1 VPASAPSDPA
11 SAPRQGEP
19 IRADLAE
26 LLAGLKF
33 DAQGLVTA
41 VIQDHADATVL
52 MVGWMDA
59 EAVRRTLTTG
69 RTWFWSRSRREY
81 WQKGETSGH
90 RQYVRSVH
98 ADCDRDALLVRVEQV
113 GGACHTG
120 ARSCFEEALPA
131 VTGSSVA
138 GAATGS
144 SVAGAATGSSADGAA
159 TGSEAFG
166 SPAAARAGAVG
177 GETRP

>member
-1 VPASAPSDPA
+1 MPASVPSDH
-11 SAPRQGEP
+11 SAPRPAEP
-19 IRADLAE
+19 TRADLAE

-69 RTWFWSRSRREY
+69 RTWFWSRSRQQY

-90 RQYVRSVH
+90 RQHVRSVH
-98 ADCDRDALLVRVEQV
+98 ADCDRDTLLVRVEQV
-113 GGACHTG
+113 GAACHTG
-120 ARSCFEEALPA
+120 SRSCFQEALPA
-131 VTGSSVA
+131 V
-138 GAATGS
+138 AARD
-144 SVAGAATGSSADGAA
+144 ASASGV
-159 TGSEAFG
+159 
-166 SPAAARAGAVG
+166 PVRAGALG
-177 GETRP
+177 GEAGP

>member
-1 VPASAPSDPA
+1 MPDPVPSEPTGGALEGAPAGLAPA
-11 SAPRQGEP
+11 E
-19 IRADLAE
+19 LAE
-26 LLAGLKF
+26 LAELVGGLKF
-33 DAQGLVTA
+33 DAQGLVAA

-81 WQKGETSGH
+81 WQKGETSGN

-98 ADCDRDALLVRVEQV
+98 ADCDRDTLLVRVEQI

-120 ARSCFEEALPA
+120 ARSCFDEVLPA
-131 VTGSSVA
+131 VIGSSRSTDQA
-138 GAATGS
+138 
-144 SVAGAATGSSADGAA
+144 SADPGRP
-159 TGSEAFG
+159 GPEE
-166 SPAAARAGAVG
+166 SPVPSGVR

>member
-1 VPASAPSDPA
+1 MPASVPSDPA
-11 SAPRQGEP
+11 SAPQPGEP
-19 IRADLAE
+19 ARAE
-26 LLAGLKF
+26 LVAGLKF
-33 DAQGLVTA
+33 DPQGLVTA

-98 ADCDRDALLVRVEQV
+98 ADCDRDTLLVRVEQI

-131 VTGSSVA
+131 VTGSSA
-138 GAATGS
+138 D
-144 SVAGAATGSSADGAA
+144 GAATGSSADGAA

>member
-1 VPASAPSDPA
+1 MPDSAPTEPTAVPRAEEPAGADPA
-11 SAPRQGEP
+11 A
-19 IRADLAE
+19 LAA
-26 LLAGLKF
+26 LVALVAGLKF
-33 DAQGLVTA
+33 DAQGLVAA

-69 RTWFWSRSRREY
+69 RTWFWSRSRREH

-98 ADCDRDALLVRVEQV
+98 ADCDRDTLLVRVEQT

-120 ARSCFEEALPA
+120 ARSCFQASLPA
-131 VTGSSVA
+131 VQ
-138 GAATGS
+138 
-144 SVAGAATGSSADGAA
+144 
-159 TGSEAFG
+159 G
-166 SPAAARAGAVG
+166 SPVAAVPAAVPS
-177 GETRP
+177 GEAER

>member
-1 VPASAPSDPA
+1 VADPVPPEPTGGAQAEEPAGLAPA
-11 SAPRQGEP
+11 E
-19 IRADLAE
+19 LAE
-26 LLAGLKF
+26 LVGGLKF

-41 VIQDHADATVL
+41 VIQDQADATVL

-98 ADCDRDALLVRVEQV
+98 ADCDRDTLLVRVEQI

-120 ARSCFEEALPA
+120 ARSCFDEVLPA
-131 VTGSSVA
+131 LIGSSR
-138 GAATGS
+138 
-144 SVAGAATGSSADGAA
+144 
-159 TGSEAFG
+159 
-166 SPAAARAGAVG
+166 AAAGRAAGSG
-177 GETRP
+177 ESGPGDSPFPSGSRGETRP

>member
-1 VPASAPSDPA
+1 MPASVPSDPA
-11 SAPRQGEP
+11 SAPQPGEP
-19 IRADLAE
+19 ARAE
-26 LLAGLKF
+26 LVAGLKF
-33 DAQGLVTA
+33 DPQGLVTA

-98 ADCDRDALLVRVEQV
+98 ADCDRDTLLVRVEQI

-131 VTGSSVA
+131 VTGSSA
-138 GAATGS
+138 DGGATGS
-144 SVAGAATGSSADGAA
+144 GTTGPEAAGSAGSGVSR
-159 TGSEAFG
+159 

>member
-1 VPASAPSDPA
+1 VAPSVPSEPVNAKQRAA
-11 SAPRQGEP
+11 SGAE
-19 IRADLAE
+19 LAE
-26 LLAGLKF
+26 LVAGLKF

-41 VIQDHADATVL
+41 VIQDHTDATVL

-69 RTWFWSRSRREY
+69 RTWFWSRTRREY

-98 ADCDRDALLVRVEQV
+98 ADCDRDTLLVLVEQI

-120 ARSCFEEALPA
+120 ARSCFEDALPA
-131 VTGSSVA
+131 VTASS
-138 GAATGS
+138 GASG
-144 SVAGAATGSSADGAA
+144 GL
-159 TGSEAFG
+159 GSE
-166 SPAAARAGAVG
+166 PAPVGARSVG
-177 GETRP
+177 EANR

>member
-1 VPASAPSDPA
+1 VAASVPS
-11 SAPRQGEP
+11 EP
-19 IRADLAE
+19 VNAAQPDRDDLAE
-26 LLAGLKF
+26 LVAGLKF

-98 ADCDRDALLVRVEQV
+98 ADCDRDTLLVRVEQI

-120 ARSCFEEALPA
+120 TRSCFEEALPA
-131 VTGSSVA
+131 VTASSTDPPPGRGAEASIGAGSAHEA
-138 GAATGS
+138 G
-144 SVAGAATGSSADGAA
+144 
-159 TGSEAFG
+159 
-166 SPAAARAGAVG
+166 P
-177 GETRP
+177 